1 MEHLKQVPAPRVKRT
16 RRHELMDI
24 LVIALCAVL
33 GGANDWV
40 EIVLVAKAKKQWFS
54 TFLNLANGIPS
65 HDTFGR
71 VIRILDSQVREQGC
85 VAWLQSIAG
94 QVQGVMTIDGKSLC
108 GSRDGKKSPLH
119 IVSAWACQNSMLLGQ
134 VQTDK
139 NPMKSTPYPSY
150 SSCSASKAAS
160 SRSMPWGVKK
170 LSPRQLSTVRLIR
183 A

>member
-71 VIRILDSQVREQGC
+71 VIRILDSQVLEHVC

-108 GSRDGKKSPLH
+108 GSRDGEKSPLH

-139 NPMKSTPYPSY
+139 NPIKSTPYPSY

-170 LSPRQLSTVRLIR
+170 LSPRQSSTVRLIR